1 MSEVYYREDV
11 YAFIETDEFAFL
23 FALHFVD
30 ANFNTAWLGC
40 ITSVSLPSHTFPGN
54 QNQYLVQ
61 ILVPVTSCVL
71 IWRKEANGFRNYF
84 RIK

>member
-30 ANFNTAWLGC
+30 ANFNTA
-40 ITSVSLPSHTFPGN
+40 
-54 QNQYLVQ
+54 
-61 ILVPVTSCVL
+61 
-71 IWRKEANGFRNYF
+71 
-84 RIK
+84 